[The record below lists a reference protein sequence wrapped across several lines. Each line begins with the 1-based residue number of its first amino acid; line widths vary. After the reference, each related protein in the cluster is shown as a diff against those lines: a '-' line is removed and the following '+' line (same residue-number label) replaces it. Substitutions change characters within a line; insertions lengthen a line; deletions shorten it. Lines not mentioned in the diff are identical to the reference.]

1 MTTRYLSTA
10 AVCALTLA
18 ALGCSR
24 QTAESRSPGETPKL
38 TPAAGAATPNARATS
53 RPGCGENFTAFDE
66 NGDGRVSEGEF
77 EAQPHAHPD
86 PIAVF
91 RGRDRDG
98 DGNLTEVEFC
108 SGFRGAPARG
118 AGPGAGQ
125 GMGPDGM
132 GPRHRMPM
140 RQHRAPGPMDRGAR
154 CEGHFDTFDAD
165 HDGKLTKDEFAA
177 WPHRH
182 GDSDT
187 LFGERDL
194 DHDGT
199 ITRDEF
205 CSAWRG
211 SPAR

>member
-1 MTTRYLSTA
+1 MTTRYLSAA
-10 AVCALTLA
+10 AVCALTLSA
-18 ALGCSR
+18 PGCSR
-24 QTAESRSPGETPKL
+24 EAAESRAPGEAPKL
-38 TPAAGAATPNARATS
+38 TPAAGAITPDARATS
-53 RPGCGENFTAFDE
+53 RPGCTENFKAFDE
-66 NGDGRVSEGEF
+66 NGDSRVSKREF

-108 SGFRGAPARG
+108 SGFRGAPASG
-118 AGPGAGQ
+118 ADSGAGQ
-125 GMGPDGM
+125 GMGPGM
-132 GPRHRMPM
+132 GPRRGMPM
-140 RQHRAPGPMDRGAR
+140 QQHGATGPMDRGAR
-154 CEGHFDTFDAD
+154 CEGHFDAFDAD

-177 WPHRH
+177 WPHPH
-182 GDSDT
+182 GDADM

-205 CSAWRG
+205 CLAWRG